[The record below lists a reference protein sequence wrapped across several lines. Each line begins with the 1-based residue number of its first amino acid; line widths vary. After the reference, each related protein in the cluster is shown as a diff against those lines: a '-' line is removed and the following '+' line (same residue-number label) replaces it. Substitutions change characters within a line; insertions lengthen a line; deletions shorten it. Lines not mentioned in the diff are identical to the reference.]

1 MRRHPEQAHE
11 LLARVDPARHRW
23 GWPVGLR
30 DGAVLALLA
39 AGITIEELADLQAS
53 AVTMERG
60 ILQVHV
66 HRKGYK
72 WSVTLPPPV
81 GGRLL
86 AWLTESRLWATA
98 EPVAKGFRGRLTLQA
113 IRQIL
118 YRYRER
124 KTPR

>member
-11 LLARVDPARHRW
+11 LLARVDPARHYR

-30 DGAVLALLA
+30 DGALLALLA
-39 AGITIEELADLQAS
+39 AGVTIEELADLQAT

-72 WSVTLPPPV
+72 WSVTMPPHS
-81 GGRLL
+81 GGHLL
-86 AWLTESRLWATA
+86 AWLTECRLWATA
-98 EPVAKGFRGRLTLQA
+98 RPVAKGLQGPLTLQA

-118 YRYRER
+118 YRYRR
-124 KTPR
+124 APR